1 MTFIIETPVVITA
14 LVVVILELAGVAL
27 FLWNRLRRAEDR
39 GDEIEEHAEMQGNAL
54 REALNEIDRYRR
66 MHRRGS

>member
-1 MTFIIETPVVITA
+1 MTFIIETPAVVTA
-14 LVVVILELAGVAL
+14 LVVVILELAGLAL

-39 GDEIEEHAEMQGNAL
+39 GEEIEEHAEMQGNAL

-66 MHRRGS
+66 LHRRGS